1 MSYILDALK
10 KSEKERQLGT
20 VPDVLTVQDVMKG
33 DRKKRRVWPYVVLAV
48 LLLNAVVLAW
58 WSGHWQ
64 SEKPK
69 MVAQSTAVQGES
81 GLVGSGQEPSE
92 VRSTAPPSSENSKTV
107 RPDSRESARD
117 REHKPEVITAKRAED
132 AVNSVRQ
139 NLTAQSKINSG
150 VKVPDKPA
158 PADEKRLREEVSSLP
173 KQSATS
179 EQISDVHSMSI
190 TAFAPDGRKVD
201 LKDLPS
207 SIQQSLPA
215 FAISVSVYS
224 DDPAARMVKVDG
236 QMLQEGQYLAEGI
249 KLEEIA
255 TDGVVF
261 SYQNYR
267 FRVGFR

>member
-10 KSEKERQLGT
+10 KSEKERQRGT

-33 DRKKRRVWPYVVLAV
+33 ERKKRQVWPYVVLAV

-58 WSGHWQ
+58 WFGHWQ

-69 MVAQSTAVQGES
+69 MVAQTTAVQGEL
-81 GLVGSGQEPSE
+81 GLVGSGQPSE
-92 VRSTAPPSSENSKTV
+92 VRSIALPSSEKSKTV
-107 RPDSRESARD
+107 RPDGRESARD
-117 REHKPEVITAKRAED
+117 RAHKPEVITAKRAED
-132 AVNSVRQ
+132 AVNFVRQ

-150 VKVPDKPA
+150 VNVPDKPA
-158 PADEKRLREEVSSLP
+158 PADEKGLREEVSSP
-173 KQSATS
+173 PQQSATS
-179 EQISDVHSMSI
+179 KQISNVHSMSI

-224 DDPAARMVKVDG
+224 DDPASRMVKVDG

>member
-10 KSEKERQLGT
+10 KSEKERQRGT
-20 VPDVLTVQDVMKG
+20 VPDVLTVQDVTKG
-33 DRKKRRVWPYVVLAV
+33 EPKKRQVWPYVVLAV

-69 MVAQSTAVQGES
+69 MVAQSTAVQSES
-81 GLVGSGQEPSE
+81 GLIGSGQEPSE
-92 VRSTAPPSSENSKTV
+92 VRSIAPQSSEKSRTV
-107 RPDSRESARD
+107 RPDGEESVQD
-117 REHKPEVITAKRAED
+117 RAHKPEVTKTERDKD
-132 AVNSVRQ
+132 ALNRIRQ
-139 NLTAQSKINSG
+139 NLTAQSKVNSG
-150 VKVPDKPA
+150 VNVPDKPA
-158 PADEKRLREEVSSLP
+158 PGDEKKLHEGVSSLP
-173 KQSATS
+173 QQSAAAK
-179 EQISDVHSMSI
+179 QISDVHSMSI

-224 DDPAARMVKVDG
+224 DDPGSRMVKVDG

-249 KLEEIA
+249 KLEGIA
-255 TDGVVF
+255 TDGVIF

>member
-10 KSEKERQLGT
+10 KSEKERQRGT
-20 VPDVLTVQDVMKG
+20 VPDLLTVQDVMKVEP
-33 DRKKRRVWPYVVLAV
+33 KKRRIWPYAVLAV
-48 LLLNAVVLAW
+48 VLLNALVLAW
-58 WSGHWQ
+58 WSGHRQ

-69 MVAQSTAVQGES
+69 IVVQSTVFRGES
-81 GLVGSGQEPSE
+81 GQGLSE
-92 VRSTAPPSSENSKTV
+92 EKSIAGPSSEKSKIA
-107 RPDSRESARD
+107 RPDGKEPALD
-117 REHKPEVITAKRAED
+117 RSHKPEVTKTERDKD
-132 AVNSVRQ
+132 ALNRIRQ
-139 NLTAQSKINSG
+139 NVTAQSKINSG

-158 PADEKRLREEVSSLP
+158 PGDEKRLHEEVSSP
-173 KQSATS
+173 PQQSAAS
-179 EQISDVHSMSI
+179 KQIFDVHPMSI
-190 TAFAPDGRKVD
+190 TAFAPDGKKVD

-224 DDPAARMVKVDG
+224 DDPASRMVKVDG

-255 TDGVVF
+255 TDGVMF

>member
-10 KSEKERQLGT
+10 KSEKERQRGT

-33 DRKKRRVWPYVVLAV
+33 ERKKRQVWPYVVLAV

-64 SEKPK
+64 SKKPI

-81 GLVGSGQEPSE
+81 SLVGSGQEPSE
-92 VRSTAPPSSENSKTV
+92 VRSIAPQSSEKPKTF
-107 RPDSRESARD
+107 RPDSKESARD
-117 REHKPEVITAKRAED
+117 RADKPEVITARRTED
-132 AVNSVRQ
+132 AANVVRQ
-139 NLTAQSKINSG
+139 NLTAQSKINSR
-150 VKVPDKPA
+150 VNVPDKPA

-173 KQSATS
+173 QQSATS
-179 EQISDVHSMSI
+179 KQISDVHSMSI

-224 DDPAARMVKVDG
+224 DDPSSRMVKVDG